1 MNQPLK
7 TLLKLLDRLSL
18 DAAVIVSRANKFYL
32 TGYEYDEGY
41 LLIKNSGTILFVDPR
56 FSIYARNLIKDA
68 EVIESRQPI
77 VELNNQLKK
86 LRHIGFDGSTLLHR
100 DFMLIT
106 SKLNRQKFLFIE
118 PHLLKMRAV
127 KSAEEIDC
135 IKKASSISG
144 AAINLLINRLSSGM
158 TEKQV
163 AAVLNLELINSGA
176 DDISFDTVIAF
187 DERAAYAHAIPSN
200 TVSLRNKRLMLC
212 DFGALYRGYHSDET
226 HTFFINELTNDA
238 KKIYNAVLGA
248 HDRAIDS
255 VKIGMKASELD
266 RVARVFLDKQGYG
279 KYFGHALGHGVGL
292 DVHES
297 PSISYRSKDTLKSG
311 MIFTIEPGVYI
322 PNWGGVRIE
331 SMVYLSNNGKEVLT
345 RRHNSLINLEV

>member
-41 LLIKNSGTILFVDPR
+41 LLIKNSGIILFVDPR

-86 LRHIGFDGSTLLHR
+86 LSHIGFDGSTLLHR

-118 PHLLKMRAV
+118 SHLLKMRAV
-127 KSAEEIDC
+127 KSAEEIDY

-144 AAINLLINRLSSGM
+144 AAINLLIKRLSSGM

-163 AAVLNLELINSGA
+163 AAVLNLDLINSGA

-187 DERAAYAHAIPSN
+187 DKRAAYAHAIPSN
-200 TVSLRNKRLMLC
+200 TVSLKNKRLMLC

-226 HTFFINELTNDA
+226 HTFFINELTSDA

-297 PSISYRSKDTLKSG
+297 PSLSYRSKDTLKSG

-345 RRHNSLINLEV
+345 HRHNSLINLEV